1 MKRLL
6 LLILIAGLGF
16 AGYAYVRA
24 TQYLEAP
31 MGQGAKTVVIPEGA
45 TYRDA
50 VNALRSA
57 GVVTDWTV
65 FYWMGRWRKLDRS
78 VKAGTYAVNLSWTPH
93 ELMDRLAKG
102 ALPKQDRL
110 TIPEGFNRWQI
121 ADRVAKLGIDRAEFL
136 RLVDAQDAEGQL
148 FPDTYYLR
156 PDATAADVVRV
167 MRARFHSV
175 FKALLIGHPDAAK
188 YGEPAARRALVIHA
202 SLIEEEGVNDDDRRL
217 IARVFE
223 NRLAK
228 GMRLQTDPTC
238 TYAESLYKKR
248 PHPRYCKDPSNRY
261 STYMIDGLP
270 PGPITNPGRS
280 ALDAALRPA
289 TGPDAEG
296 LLYFVA
302 RRDGSKAHTF
312 SRTFDEHK
320 AKVRTH
326 LTGRTDPQRP
336 PKVRPQLEEQ
346 E

>member
-6 LLILIAGLGF
+6 LLLFLAAVGVS
-16 AGYAYVRA
+16 GYAYVRA
-24 TQYLEAP
+24 TQYLDAP
-31 MGQGAKTVVIPEGA
+31 MGQGAQTVVIPEGA
-45 TYRDA
+45 TFKQAVDA
-50 VNALRSA
+50 LQAA
-57 GVVTDWTV
+57 GVVRDPTV
-65 FYWMGRWRKLDRS
+65 FYWMGRWREVDRS
-78 VKAGTYAVNLSWTPH
+78 VKAGTYAINLSWTPQ
-93 ELMDRLAKG
+93 ELMDRLAEG
-102 ALPKQDRL
+102 AVPEQDRL

-121 ADRVAKLGIDRAEFL
+121 ADRVASLGIDRAEFL
-136 RLVDAQDAEGQL
+136 RLVEAQDAEGQL

-156 PDATAADVVRV
+156 PDATAADVLRTL
-167 MRARFHSV
+167 RARFDTV
-175 FKALLIGHPDAAK
+175 LKAVLKGHPDAAK
-188 YGEPAARRALVIHA
+188 YAEPKARRRLIILA
-202 SLIEEEGVNDDDRRL
+202 SLIEEEGVTDEDRRL

-223 NRLAK
+223 NRLAQ

-238 TYAESLYKKR
+238 TYAEDLYKKR
-248 PHPRYCKDPSNRY
+248 PHPRYCKDPKNRY

-326 LTGRTDPQRP
+326 LIDKEKR
-336 PKVRPQLEEQ
+336 
-346 E
+346 

>member
-1 MKRLL
+1 MKRLFWL
-6 LLILIAGLGF
+6 VVLAAIGA

-24 TQYLEAP
+24 SSYLEAP

-45 TYRDA
+45 TFQGAVDA
-50 VNALRSA
+50 LHKA
-57 GVVTDWTV
+57 GVVRDPLV
-65 FYWMGRWRKLDRS
+65 FYWMGRWRKVDRS
-78 VKAGTYAVNLSWTPH
+78 VKAGTYAVSLSWTPD

-102 ALPKQDRL
+102 AVPQQDRL

-121 ADRVAKLGIDRAEFL
+121 ADRIEKLGIDRAEFL
-136 RLVDAQDAEGQL
+136 RLVEAQDVEGQL

-156 PDATAADVVRV
+156 KDATAADVIKI
-167 MRARFHSV
+167 MQARFHAV
-175 FKALLIGHPDAAK
+175 FRGLLQGHPDAAK
-188 YGEPAARRALVIHA
+188 YGDPAARRRLIIKA

-238 TYAESLYKKR
+238 TYAEHLYKKR
-248 PHPRYCKDPSNRY
+248 PHPRYCKDPKNRY

-270 PGPITNPGRS
+270 PGPITNPGKS

-320 AKVRTH
+320 AKIRTH
-326 LTGRTDPQRP
+326 LMQ
-336 PKVRPQLEEQ
+336 PKEQ
-346 E
+346 K